1 MDHAVHING
10 KDNGSRAAKPIVLRL
25 LPGEETI
32 FNLRVVNHGE
42 PANISLLASSP
53 VIKAVRLRKP
63 DHYVVMEEVIPVM
76 ARMPAGK
83 RRLDGEIVLSG
94 PAGKSRVPITLLR
107 DSEDPGD
114 DMEAP
119 GPAIDADIL
128 DGELEGD
135 GDAEDGDDN
144 DYEDDTDGPPR
155 RKSRGQDDDGDEEDE
170 GSEPRR
176 ITFSRDQDLERYRS
190 ASRRKKGAERA
201 RAGDAVKG
209 RQRPAAE
216 GSPEKEAPGE
226 GPDERTISRTPPR
239 FVTRIDDSFVDKS
252 TGSREGPSS
261 GVRSSG
267 AGGGQPPQDADSDSE
282 AEAEQQYGGLN
293 PEWDREGRERF
304 ESAEKSELA
313 AGFQD
318 YSASARREDFAP
330 GGQQWDRG
338 RDLHPGGGI
347 NEFAGADAD
356 EDSSAN
362 RGASTGA
369 DAYRGREA
377 EGEGDYSAQ
386 DGGDESGY
394 GGGGGGAYG
403 RGGEGFE
410 DREGSEGGERGDL
423 LGRLDGLSLGSLQI
437 IPAAIFLALVAVLI
451 LTFIMGAI
459 PEFAGA
465 LASSILIV
473 TLIIYGAAILLK
485 A

>member
-1 MDHAVHING
+1 
-10 KDNGSRAAKPIVLRL
+10 
-25 LPGEETI
+25 
-32 FNLRVVNHGE
+32 
-42 PANISLLASSP
+42 
-53 VIKAVRLRKP
+53 
-63 DHYVVMEEVIPVM
+63 
-76 ARMPAGK
+76 
-83 RRLDGEIVLSG
+83 
-94 PAGKSRVPITLLR
+94 
-107 DSEDPGD
+107 
-114 DMEAP
+114 MEAP
-119 GPAIDADIL
+119 GPAVDADIL

-135 GDAEDGDDN
+135 GDDN
-144 DYEDDTDGPPR
+144 DYEDDPDGPPR
-155 RKSRGQDDDGDEEDE
+155 RKSGGQDDDGDGEDE

-190 ASRRKKGAERA
+190 ASRSKKGAERA
-201 RAGDAVKG
+201 KAGDAVRERT
-209 RQRPAAE
+209 RQAPE
-216 GSPEKEAPGE
+216 GIPKKEAPGE
-226 GPDERTISRTPPR
+226 GPEERTISRTPPR

-252 TGSREGPSS
+252 TGSQEGLSS

-282 AEAEQQYGGLN
+282 AEQQYRGLN

-304 ESAEKSELA
+304 ESEEKSELA

-318 YSASARREDFAP
+318 YSTSAKREDFEP

-338 RDLHPGGGI
+338 RDLHPSGGI

-362 RGASTGA
+362 RGASTGT
-369 DAYRGREA
+369 DAYRSREA

-403 RGGEGFE
+403 RGGEVFE
-410 DREGSEGGERGDL
+410 DSEGSEGGERGDL

>member
-10 KDNGSRAAKPIVLRL
+10 GDNGSRAAKPIVLRL

-83 RRLDGEIVLSG
+83 RRLDGEIVLTG
-94 PAGKSRVPITLLR
+94 PSGKSRVPITLLR

-135 GDAEDGDDN
+135 GDVEDGDDN
-144 DYEDDTDGPPR
+144 DYEDDLDGPPR
-155 RKSRGQDDDGDEEDE
+155 RKSGGQDDDGDGEDE
-170 GSEPRR
+170 AAAEPRR

-201 RAGDAVKG
+201 KAGDAV
-209 RQRPAAE
+209 RERTRPAAE
-216 GSPEKEAPGE
+216 SSGPAKEDPGE

-239 FVTRIDDSFVDKS
+239 FITRIDDSFVDKNTRS
-252 TGSREGPSS
+252 LEGLSS

-267 AGGGQPPQDADSDSE
+267 AGGGQPPQDADSE
-282 AEAEQQYGGLN
+282 EEKQYRGLN
-293 PEWDREGRERF
+293 PEWDTEGRERF
-304 ESAEKSELA
+304 EHAEKSDLA

-318 YSASARREDFAP
+318 YTASAQREDSAP

-338 RDLHPGGGI
+338 RDQHFSRGL

-356 EDSSAN
+356 ERSSA
-362 RGASTGA
+362 S
-369 DAYRGREA
+369 REA
-377 EGEGDYSAQ
+377 EGEEDYSAQ

-403 RGGEGFE
+403 RGGEGGEE
-410 DREGSEGGERGDL
+410 DEGAERGDL
-423 LGRLDGLSLGSLQI
+423 LGRLDGFSLGSLQI
-437 IPAAIFLALVAVLI
+437 IPAAIFLGLVAVLI

-459 PEFAGA
+459 PEFPGA